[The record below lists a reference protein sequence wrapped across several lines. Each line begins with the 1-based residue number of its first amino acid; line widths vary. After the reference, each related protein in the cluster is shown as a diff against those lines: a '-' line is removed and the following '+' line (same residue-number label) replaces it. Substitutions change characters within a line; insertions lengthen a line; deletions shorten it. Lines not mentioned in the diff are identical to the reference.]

1 MIMVFTEK
9 VFKILHDGNIKFV
22 VVGGVAL
29 VLHGVVRLTFDL
41 DLAISLDRSNL
52 SAFLDIMKKLG
63 MVPRVPVDPHNLLDP
78 VVVESWKTEKGM
90 KVFTFIRPD
99 HPGDDIDMFIEDIIP
114 FDELYKE
121 AVEFNICM
129 VPVKVVSLPH
139 LKRMKQI
146 AGRPQDL
153 ADLDSISELER
164 ISE

>member
-1 MIMVFTEK
+1 MEFTEK
-9 VFKILHDGNIKFV
+9 VFKFLHDRDIKFV

-52 SAFLDIMKKLG
+52 SAFLDVMKKLG
-63 MVPRVPVDPHNLLDP
+63 MLPRVPVDPQDLLNP
-78 VVVESWKTEKGM
+78 EVVESWKTEKGM

-114 FDELYKE
+114 FDDLYKD
-121 AVEFNICM
+121 AVEFIIGR
-129 VPVKVVSLPH
+129 VPVKVVSIPH

-153 ADLDSISELER
+153 ADLDSLSELER
-164 ISE
+164 IGE